1 MQGRSER
8 AIKTEMEKEKDIKY
22 SKRKEKIKYH
32 KLNKL
37 SHERRR
43 RRVLREH

>member
-1 MQGRSER
+1 MQGCSER
-8 AIKTEMEKEKDIKY
+8 TIKTEMEKEKDIKY

-37 SHERRR
+37 SCERRR